1 MKFCMITTY
10 YPPFHFGGDGIYV
23 QALSRALVANGHEVT
38 VVHCADAY
46 ALRAAPTGPVEPE
59 DSIQDGIRVRRL
71 HSAWGWLSP
80 LLTQQTGRPLLKER
94 KLREILGA
102 DFDVVN
108 FHNISLVGG
117 PGVLA
122 LPAGRALKV
131 WTLHEHWLLCSTH
144 IFWKDQRQRCD
155 KRECLRCCLKSGVPP
170 QAWRATGLIESSLA
184 HVDALIAPSQFTA
197 GLYRPRVAPKPVHVL
212 PLFSPL
218 WPAGGQA
225 QAVPTEPTVP
235 GYFLFVGRVTT
246 SKGLR
251 PMLEQLA
258 RHPRLRLKVA
268 GGGDLLAT
276 LQEEFQGSAHI
287 EFLGPTGAAQL
298 ALLYAGATAVVLPSL
313 APETF
318 GLTVVEAMAFGTPAV
333 VHDAGG
339 SREIVETAGA
349 GFVFNHFD
357 ELPPLLYR
365 LLDDAAL
372 RRRESAKARAAHAEH
387 FTAELH
393 LRRYMALLADV
404 RAQRLSTV
412 PAGLPA

>member
-10 YPPFHFGGDGIYV
+10 YPPFNFGGDGIYV
-23 QALSRALVANGHEVT
+23 QALSRALVARGHEVT

-46 ALRAAPTGPVEPE
+46 ALKATPAGPVEPE
-59 DSIQDGIRVRRL
+59 DSIQGGIRVRRL
-71 HSAWGWLSP
+71 HSAWGRISP

-94 KLREILGA
+94 QLREILDA

-144 IFWKDQRQRCD
+144 IFWKNQRERCD
-155 KRECLRCCLKSGVPP
+155 KRECISCCIRSGVPP
-170 QAWRATGLIESSLA
+170 QIWRATGLVDSSLA
-184 HVDALIAPSQFTA
+184 HVDALIAPSRFTA
-197 GLYRPRVAPKPVHVL
+197 ELYRPKVAPKPVHVL

-218 WPAGGQA
+218 WPEGGQA
-225 QAVPTEPTVP
+225 QVMPTQP
-235 GYFLFVGRVTT
+235 GYFLFVGRVTA

-251 PMLEQLA
+251 PMLEQFA
-258 RHPRLRLKVA
+258 AHPRLRLKVA

-276 LQEEFQGSAHI
+276 LQQEFKGMAHI
-287 EFLGPTGAAQL
+287 EFLGPAGAEELAQ
-298 ALLYAGATAVVLPSL
+298 LYAGATAVVLPSL

-349 GFVFNHFD
+349 GFVFHHFD
-357 ELPPLLYR
+357 ELPPLLSR
-365 LLDDAAL
+365 LLDDNAL
-372 RRRESAKARAAHAEH
+372 RLRESVKARAAYAEH
-387 FTAELH
+387 YTAELH
-393 LRRYMALLADV
+393 LRRYLALLASI
-404 RAQRLSTV
+404 AEQRLNM
-412 PAGLPA
+412 ALA

>member
-10 YPPFHFGGDGIYV
+10 YPPFNFGGDGIYV
-23 QALSRALVANGHEVT
+23 QALSRALVARGHEVT

-46 ALRAAPTGPVEPE
+46 ALKATPVGPVEPE
-59 DSIQDGIRVRRL
+59 DSLQDGIRVRRL

-80 LLTQQTGRPLLKER
+80 LLTQQTGRPLLKQR
-94 KLREILGA
+94 QLREILDG

-122 LPAGRALKV
+122 LPAGRALKI

-144 IFWKDQRQRCD
+144 IFWKNQRQRCD
-155 KRECLRCCLKSGVPP
+155 KRECLSCCIRSGVPP
-170 QAWRATGLIESSLA
+170 QPWRATGLVDSSLA
-184 HVDALIAPSQFTA
+184 HVDALIAPSRFTA
-197 GLYRPRVAPKPVHVL
+197 DLYRPRVAPKPVHVL

-218 WPAGGQA
+218 WPEGGKTQA
-225 QAVPTEPTVP
+225 MPTAP
-235 GYFLFVGRVTT
+235 GYFLFVGRVTA

-251 PMLEQLA
+251 PMLEQFA
-258 RHPRLRLKVA
+258 AHPRLHLKVA
-268 GGGDLLAT
+268 GGGDLLST
-276 LQEEFQGSAHI
+276 LQKEFSAMAHI
-287 EFLGPTGAAQL
+287 EFLGPADAEKL
-298 ALLYAGATAVVLPSL
+298 AHLYAGATAVVLPSL

-349 GFVFNHFD
+349 GFVFRNFD
-357 ELPPLLYR
+357 ELPALLTR
-365 LLDDAAL
+365 LLDDNAL
-372 RRRESAKARAAHAEH
+372 RLRESLKARAAYAEH
-387 FTAELH
+387 YTAELH
-393 LRRYMALLADV
+393 LRRYLALLV
-404 RAQRLSTV
+404 SIGEQRLNT
-412 PAGLPA
+412 ALA